1 VRKGEAAKEG
11 TPDRTLGYAGG
22 THVFRLS
29 GIRDLS
35 RLRKGIVGRGENR
48 GPFESIG
55 YRVGWARAHSEL
67 DVTVRVGDWMLSACA
82 NLTLNLHLDLG
93 IDVDGKLSY

>member
-1 VRKGEAAKEG
+1 VEYEISADCGRASWDEAKIE
-11 TPDRTLGYAGG
+11 
-22 THVFRLS
+22 VRLS
-29 GIRDLS
+29 R
-35 RLRKGIVGRGENR
+35 RR
-48 GPFESIG
+48 
-55 YRVGWARAHSEL
+55 SEL